1 MMEKEWRTCRL
12 TVNGLVQK
20 ARYNEQTIEGL
31 FLPLLRRLTGLFLRR
46 GQRVVAFLAAP
57 PGTGKS
63 TLGLLLE
70 KLSQTSEGIAPVQVL
85 GLDGFHYHA
94 DYIASHT
101 VWRGGE
107 EIPMREVKGCPET
120 FDVDHLIEK
129 LAHIREG
136 GIRWPVYDRARHDV
150 IEDIMT
156 VRKPIVLLEGNWLLL
171 GDERWR
177 ELRHFADYTILVTAR
192 PSDLRERLIARKV
205 QGGMERAAAEA
216 FYEASDRPN
225 VERVLK
231 DSWPADETWVML
243 ADGDYQLRPK
253 QQMPTNAERAALWK
267 KPQVNLEDPY
277 LLRMMNERLAALP
290 ADGTGDIYA
299 QGFVE
304 GLSKARV
311 DIIRRLAAG
320 GMERAALKKA
330 FDLTD
335 ADVAELLSEQE
346 E

>member
-1 MMEKEWRTCRL
+1 MAEKEWRTCRL

-31 FLPLLRRLTGLFLRR
+31 FLPFLRRLTGLYLQR
-46 GQRVVAFLAAP
+46 GRRVVVLLAAP

-70 KLSQTSEGIAPVQVL
+70 KLAQTSEGVAHIQIL

-94 DYIASHT
+94 DYIAAHT
-101 VWRGGE
+101 ITRGGK

-129 LAHIREG
+129 LAHIRESNL
-136 GIRWPVYDRARHDV
+136 RWPIYDRLRHDV
-150 IEDIMT
+150 IEDVVT
-156 VRKPIVLLEGNWLLL
+156 VRKPIVIIEGNWLLL
-171 GDERWR
+171 GDEKWR
-177 ELRHFADYTILVTAR
+177 ELRHFADYTLMITAR
-192 PSDLRERLIARKV
+192 PSELKERLIARKV
-205 QGGMERAAAEA
+205 QGGMERRAAEA

-231 DSWPADETWVML
+231 DSWPADESWSML

-253 QQMPTNAERAALWK
+253 QQMLTNAERAALWK
-267 KPQVNLEDPY
+267 KPQVNLDDPY

-290 ADGTGDIYA
+290 ADGSEQNAYA

-304 GLSKARV
+304 GLGKARA

-320 GMERAALKKA
+320 DMKKDALKKA
-330 FDLTD
+330 FELTD
-335 ADVAELLSEQE
+335 EDLAALLAE
-346 E
+346 

>member
-1 MMEKEWRTCRL
+1 MVEKEWRTCRL
-12 TVNGLVQK
+12 TANGLVQK
-20 ARYNEQTIEGL
+20 ARYNERTIEGL
-31 FLPLLRRLTGLFLRR
+31 FLPLLRRLTSLCMQR
-46 GQRVVAFLAAP
+46 GSRVVAFLVAP

-70 KLSQTSEGIAPVQVL
+70 KLAQTSEGVAPVQVL

-101 VWRGGE
+101 ITRDGQ

-129 LAHIREG
+129 LAHVRESG
-136 GIRWPVYDRARHDV
+136 QRWPIYDRSRHDV
-150 IEDIMT
+150 IEEIAA
-156 VRKPIVLLEGNWLLL
+156 VRKPLAIIEGNWLLL
-171 GDERWR
+171 GDTKWC
-177 ELRHFADYTILVTAR
+177 ELRHFADYTVMIKAR
-192 PSDLRERLIARKV
+192 PSDLRERLIERKV

-216 FYEASDRPN
+216 FYEKKERPN
-225 VERVLK
+225 VKRMLK
-231 DSWPADETWVML
+231 DSWPADETWTMF

-253 QQMPTNAERAALWK
+253 QQMLTNAERAALWK
-267 KPQVNLEDPY
+267 KPQINLEDPY

-290 ADGTGDIYA
+290 ADGSSLDTYA
-299 QGFVE
+299 RGFVE

-311 DIIRRLAAG
+311 DIIRRLSAG
-320 GMERAALKKA
+320 GMGKDALKKA

-335 ADVAELLSEQE
+335 EDLAQLLAE
-346 E
+346 